1 MDDDEDILRVNLTR
15 NEHFGYG
22 FSLLGVSG
30 LPHVIYDIV
39 ENSPAECEEVRGR
52 ESRLHLAK
60 NHPGCYFDLWP
71 VPWQFMIE
79 LNVYLRWGTRSTT
92 WAKNQLDPVSASG
105 EKSSNS
111 SVNLKG
117 LWLDWQKVFDNQ
129 DVYVYPAD
137 IHGTSS
143 PVCILIG
150 HLGVDM

>member
-1 MDDDEDILRVNLTR
+1 MAISTVNRLTKIIEVALLLLLCNLTAGYTAQVHCHSNATRLQAQRHSTFSVTIMDDDEDILRVNLTR

-79 LNVYLRWGTRSTT
+79 LNVYLR
-92 WAKNQLDPVSASG
+92 
-105 EKSSNS
+105 
-111 SVNLKG
+111 
-117 LWLDWQKVFDNQ
+117 
-129 DVYVYPAD
+129 
-137 IHGTSS
+137 
-143 PVCILIG
+143 
-150 HLGVDM
+150 